1 MIKKSFIFVLTL
13 LIGFMLYLFFFI
25 NKDENVNNK
34 EFRVNADVTSYIDQ
48 YREKAFQF
56 QHRLFSE
63 SDPRPYTEGGGVVGY
78 NDNCMLNATYTGAL
92 YKIDYHYKNFKLHS
106 KTTKLGTST
115 ETDWNFVLPFS
126 SNHNSLIY
134 SLAGNNKN
142 MICSISNLAKVLD
155 GSSGTYKIN
164 YQNLSSLL
172 LDNYNKELVELD
184 LLYNTK
190 TFKKHKIDGFQS
202 NISRLKTLDLTIK
215 ITKIDTLT
223 TKISVLDKNAK
234 VYEELTL
241 RVSDSFMLEDLPLET
256 ISKNT
261 EKLSDLL

>member
-1 MIKKSFIFVLTL
+1 
-13 LIGFMLYLFFFI
+13 
-25 NKDENVNNK
+25 
-34 EFRVNADVTSYIDQ
+34 
-48 YREKAFQF
+48 
-56 QHRLFSE
+56 
-63 SDPRPYTEGGGVVGY
+63 
-78 NDNCMLNATYTGAL
+78 
-92 YKIDYHYKNFKLHS
+92 
-106 KTTKLGTST
+106 
-115 ETDWNFVLPFS
+115 
-126 SNHNSLIY
+126 
-134 SLAGNNKN
+134 

>member
-1 MIKKSFIFVLTL
+1 MIKKSLIFILTL
-13 LIGFMLYLFFFI
+13 FIIFMLYLFFFI
-25 NKDENVNNK
+25 DKDENVNK
-34 EFRVNADVTSYIDQ
+34 EIRVNVDVASYMEQ

-56 QHRLFSE
+56 QHRLFSK
-63 SDPRPYTEGGGVVGY
+63 SDSRPYTEGGGVAVY
-78 NDNCMLNATYTGAL
+78 NDNCMLNASYTGAL
-92 YKIDYHYKNFKLHS
+92 YKIDYHYKDFKLHS

-164 YQNLSSLL
+164 YQNLASLL

-215 ITKIDTLT
+215 ITKIDTVT

-241 RVSDSFMLEDLPLET
+241 RASDAFMLEDLPLES

-261 EKLSDLL
+261 EKLSELL

>member
-1 MIKKSFIFVLTL
+1 MIKKTLIFILTPF
-13 LIGFMLYLFFFI
+13 IIFMLYLSFFL
-25 NKDENVNNK
+25 NKDENVNK
-34 EFRVNADVTSYIDQ
+34 EIKENADVISYLDP
-48 YREKAFQF
+48 YTEKAFQF
-56 QHRLFSE
+56 QHRFFSI
-63 SDPRPYTEGGGVVGY
+63 SDARPYTEGGGGVVY
-78 NDNCMLNATYTGAL
+78 NDNCMIKASYTGAL
-92 YKIDYHYKNFKLHS
+92 YKIDYHYKDFKLHS

-155 GSSGTYKIN
+155 GSSGAYKIN
-164 YQNLSSLL
+164 YPNLSSLL

-190 TFKKHKIDGFQS
+190 TYKKHKIDGFQS
-202 NISRLKTLDLTIK
+202 NINRLKTLDLTIK
-215 ITKIDTLT
+215 ITKIDTVT
-223 TKISVLDKNAK
+223 TKIAVLDKNAK

-241 RVSDSFMLEDLPLET
+241 RSSDSFMLEDLPLES

-261 EKLSDLL
+261 EKLSELL